1 MFKLLRRIVLNESA
15 ASFSIWSFSP
25 PWGNY
30 SSKLSCIKKKKKSI
44 NRGWLAIFLD
54 PQKTVSQTYRDEL
67 SKDREGEINR
77 PGFSQDACLFPDPTP
92 ATPHPLKK
100 RELPARSHIKEYFLR
115 SHRDAEWS
123 CWVISAANK
132 WCQAWHFLAGRNR
145 TPLR

>member
-1 MFKLLRRIVLNESA
+1 MKVSVRRLCL
-15 ASFSIWSFSP
+15 SFSEELSRMKALPLFPFGAFLLPEAIIAA
-25 PWGNY
+25 NY
-30 SSKLSCIKKKKKSI
+30 PALKKKKSI

-54 PQKTVSQTYRDEL
+54 PQKTVSQTYREEL

-115 SHRDAEWS
+115 SHRDAE
-123 CWVISAANK
+123 
-132 WCQAWHFLAGRNR
+132 
-145 TPLR
+145 